1 MEPRKNDWLATLFF
15 SPDKSI
21 QDLADY
27 GITTDNSSLQ
37 NRDYYKNI
45 PAIQEAFTDDHG
57 NFDNAKY
64 NKFYDDAL
72 YLYNAAEESN
82 IIGNII
88 NTYEYA
94 PGDIFAPIGAK
105 RKDSNASIYQTI
117 NPERRSIS
125 LTSIGGISDPTMSI
139 REVGQTSNVFN
150 WETQQFENWSPNDK
164 GGLFSGLTMP
174 TLVLAKWENDGTHE
188 WNGRMFTHK
197 KGDLKYNE
205 LGDPYYE
212 TLGGRDIEGK
222 DLLHYSDV
230 LTTDGSVW
238 NKYDV
243 FDSDGLDKSVG
254 ATIAKTAIK
263 IAPMFIPGFGQ
274 AYGYFTAALEL
285 GELLPLLYKG
295 IAGIA
300 AGDTSDMSSVDTA
313 NTIQGYFSRFN
324 SSQSDYARQ
333 AGFFTLENIA
343 EIAQMA
349 SMQLFQQKAISKIPG
364 FFDRNKKIIDGT
376 EILSPEAIKWG
387 RGLSFAYMSGTSAQ
401 HSYEAFKEA
410 GASDRAAGLGMLA
423 TMWAFYGLMSN
434 NYFNYEE
441 VLFGGSQL
449 SKSAI
454 KEATTGVW
462 NETAKKMG
470 FDSVE
475 SAIATP
481 TGAAKWVVEAKNKI
495 VDWAKKQ
502 NQSSI
507 LSTSYK
513 EGIEETMEEVFTD
526 GVKGFFSGLNAL
538 GIIDKDTRYDFGF
551 SAEDMATRYF
561 TSFIGGGIGGAM
573 FGLHNKFDGSNKE
586 VDEVIKENGE
596 HFQKIVYLFRNG
608 KEQEV
613 RNITKLRWNSGKSAS
628 KNLSGYEFEIVNS
641 NGTPEAKYKPA
652 KQGESQNDLIYK
664 ELTKIYD
671 RISSIIAEEGLNIS
685 DEEIENIISARPDLS
700 QDDAVNI
707 IKNYRASAND
717 AHIFSL
723 GIHSQALQDINSL
736 TTDIL
741 KTKVAM
747 ESMLSLGATDP
758 KTNPDVD
765 AHIKAV
771 KKSHEYQKLESELEQ
786 LRTERDTILSGKKN
800 DYYMGL
806 MHFALRPKLVNLI
819 NEKFGLHAWVS
830 WKHGKNFDLLSDEDK
845 TKMEAEYAEYS
856 NIEKADVI
864 KAYGLFSK
872 LQIENNDVAKEI
884 ISKLRGESIFAE
896 DQWEEIKNLENKV
909 AEKKSSLEIL
919 KKELPEGE
927 NTSDDIEKL
936 ETEILTLEKELDR
949 KKTEKLYLQ
958 ASLNSKGKSI
968 LHRPELE
975 NTNWEDYESSYL
987 TYLDHIFKN
996 SLYLDRFDGDL
1007 VNILKHY
1014 SSELSAQWQNIRN
1027 RFIDFVIENGY
1038 QYDESYIT
1046 ELQNT
1051 FNQLLISLQNVGAAE
1066 NSIEIFEKIK
1076 SLYNNLQ
1083 NTELTNNLL
1092 DDEQLAQILELF
1104 PQIGNKN
1111 FIEYIDIISKYKDG
1125 DENGDKIYES
1135 PAYEIIKGVAKSL
1148 GIDNDII
1155 ELLQSTQ
1162 RDFINSKRVEEFI
1175 VQDITTLDKLKQIS
1189 RVVILAQMIF
1199 EAGVKNGYNE
1209 SINPYRTALKK
1220 DELAQISDS
1229 EYHNITTELQIIDT
1243 QVSTLVRIAEMNN
1256 SQKLREQKD
1265 IEINMKSKFYELLV
1279 GSPSINDT
1287 SIKNSNVKNILK
1299 KLGIDIDDIISKLGI
1314 VPESVNEN
1322 NLHEINVIMSE
1333 IETAIYKTAVDKK
1346 LSINKIV
1353 DTLISSFDSNELIK
1367 GVSTKLNTDKKTII
1381 TDYDQLMYLLTIF
1394 GAPSDVFYKRLVEV
1408 TSSEEF
1414 DKAPIFAQ
1422 EYATRVA
1429 YSFVNN
1435 SELFNY
1441 AIEKIKNLA
1450 AQSGNKY
1457 LSTKTTRDNLMLVLG
1472 SAGVGKSQGVGKLLV
1487 AILNKKVAINAP
1499 KQDQVDNLKQAIKTD
1514 LSFTKN
1520 NLIGAIYGNLLGDD
1534 PNISRITEE
1543 DKLLSITFDISKIKF
1558 KKGKEAIGNVDLLII
1573 DEIGLYNR
1581 LELEIL
1587 TKWAK
1592 QYGIKII
1599 GLGDSIQN
1607 TATMTISEENGNRS
1621 IDCGFDDMFGV
1632 KAPRLTAPLRPSNIG
1647 KYDNSIRLSTALET
1661 VDDYYVQNPSA
1672 SEVEL
1677 NKKTEEQ
1684 LAAAP
1689 IMLKYYEDSKSL
1701 YGDKLIDVS
1710 EVSNYITLLSQTGK
1724 RVAIITD
1731 DISKYESFRKSN
1743 VEPIDVINIQGREF
1757 DYIIVDV
1764 DFTAS
1769 KAGSYKKLKNLYTL
1783 SQRSR
1788 IGSIIVNKGLPI
1800 GITSKFDQ
1808 SAAGVTMITKSHIDD
1823 FKNWKLSTLPNFT
1836 SETEQYIYE
1845 YFDEKESSD
1854 TEIPEDPFVG
1864 IRGRKQILKGLDDLK
1879 AAENEGNFTEM
1890 CNAICWIENTLA
1902 AVETSPIT
1910 DEELSYVNDIK
1921 SKVINEGY
1929 EIVNMLGKPY
1939 HQEYK
1944 VIATFSEDEN
1954 LPPNSQ
1960 IITRVIKPQINYKG
1974 KMIQASEIHVSQNL
1988 IDDSNNFDDSSETP
2002 TTVTDELPS
2011 TKPLIPQNTPQD
2023 VRTEYPGE
2031 VLCTGKD
2038 FMDWFD
2044 GDGSLNIYWDGIS
2057 NMLDSENTS
2066 TIKNELLRL
2075 RAWFLYGHYLDPDKS
2090 YSSNGR
2096 NMELVEF
2103 MEANKDY
2110 VFKIKNHI
2118 LEVTINGQFTIPLL
2132 YVNDVESGETNGKFE
2147 MAYTTAQE
2155 FGVHIDHMTKI
2166 PNRRHMSIS
2175 PVIVYSG
2182 ETQMYHQDMTSEEL
2196 NSGTSFVLVNAD
2208 PFSDQDYR
2216 KYLEVKDGNILKIAP
2231 HVHLFKVNRF
2241 YQFDDIFNNDP
2252 KTMKAGHIIIDDG
2265 DINSHTAGRLIS
2277 IAYQIDSTSK
2287 DGGAVA
2293 KNIEHYLN
2301 NSNHKIKIRVYG
2313 DDFKS
2318 KTDIIVSTYNEF
2330 IECVNKNSEAKMS
2343 FILQHEK
2350 DGKFLDKYSGRD
2362 CLLYILKGFITKGEY
2377 TGYSFNF
2384 QNPEFRKAVKEQLPH
2399 GIMKNENTHGQKG
2412 WIEVSDNLSLYR
2424 KDISAFV
2431 GNSFKIRIGKAIS
2444 DDSSNNEQLV
2454 KINKQL
2460 KDWGI
2465 DRIVKSMDTLEDVL
2479 TAINNER
2486 KSKTNSPVYSIIK
2499 YNENTNEL
2507 AQIDQVDV
2515 ESYLK
2520 RTYPDLTNIQYL
2532 HENID
2537 INDWKYEGILVSLSD
2552 RTQKYC
2558 VVENDN
2564 GQFKTR
2570 EVTQEFYET
2579 LNALITKHAET
2590 NYGDY
2595 SRVKEYIERIIYNK
2609 PVTKDIVDIF
2619 IAKYNEVDVTL
2630 LDLVTKHLEE
2640 KLKNNECL

>member
-72 YLYNAAEESN
+72 YLYNEAETNN
-82 IIGNII
+82 IIGNIM

-105 RKDSNASIYQTI
+105 RKDSNAIIYQTM
-117 NPERRSIS
+117 NPERRSVS
-125 LTSIGGISDPTMSI
+125 LTSIGGISDPTMSV

-174 TLVLAKWENDGTHE
+174 TLVLAKWEEDGTHE
-188 WNGRMFTHK
+188 WNGRIFNHK
-197 KGDLKYNE
+197 KGDLKYND

-212 TLGGRDIEGK
+212 TLGGRDVEGK

-230 LTTDGSVW
+230 LTIDGSSW

-254 ATIAKTAIK
+254 STITKTALK
-263 IAPMFIPGFGQ
+263 ILPMFIPYVGQ

-313 NTIQGYFSRFN
+313 NTVQGYFARFN

-333 AGFFTLENIA
+333 SGFFTLENIG

-364 FFDRNKKIIDGT
+364 FFDKNKKIIDGK
-376 EILSPEAIKWG
+376 ELLSPEAIKWG

-410 GASDRAAGLGMLA
+410 GASDRAAGLGMFA

-441 VLFGGSQL
+441 ILFGGSQL

-495 VDWAKKQ
+495 IDWAKKQ
-502 NQSSI
+502 NPSSI

-538 GIIDKDTRYDFGF
+538 GLIDKNTQYNFGF
-551 SAEDMATRYF
+551 SVEDMATRYF

-573 FGLHNKFDGSNKE
+573 FGLHNKFDESNKE
-586 VDEVIKENGE
+586 IDKVIKENGD

-608 KEQEV
+608 REQEV
-613 RNITKLRWNSGKSAS
+613 RDLTKQKWRHNPIAS
-628 KNLSGYEFEIVNS
+628 KNLSGYEFEVVNS

-685 DEEIENIISARPDLS
+685 DEEIENIISAKPDLNR
-700 QDDAVNI
+700 DDAVNI

-758 KTNPDVD
+758 KTNPDIE

-771 KKSHEYQKLESELEQ
+771 KKSHEYQKLESDLEQ
-786 LRTERDTILSGKKN
+786 LRTERDLILSGKKN

-806 MHFALRPKLVNLI
+806 MHFALRPKLVNLV

-864 KAYGLFSK
+864 KAYELFSK
-872 LQIENNDVAKEI
+872 LQIENNDTAKKI
-884 ISKLRGESIFAE
+884 IAKLRGESIFAE
-896 DQWEEIKNLENKV
+896 DQWEEIKNLENKIT
-909 AEKKSSLEIL
+909 EKKSSLEIL

-927 NTSDDIEKL
+927 NTSYDIEKL
-936 ETEILTLEKELDR
+936 ETEISTLEKELDR

-968 LHRPELE
+968 LHRPELG

-987 TYLDHIFKN
+987 TYLDYIFKN
-996 SLYLDRFDGDL
+996 GLYLDRFDGDL

-1027 RFIDFVIENGY
+1027 RFIDFVIENGW
-1038 QYDESYIT
+1038 QYDESYII

-1051 FNQLLISLQNVGAAE
+1051 FNQLLISLQNAGAAE
-1066 NSIEIFEKIK
+1066 NSIEIFGKIK

-1083 NTELTNNLL
+1083 NTELTNNFL
-1092 DDEQLAQILELF
+1092 DEEQLAQILELF
-1104 PQIGNKN
+1104 PKIGNKN
-1111 FIEYIDIISKYKDG
+1111 LIEYINIISKYKDG
-1125 DENGDKIYES
+1125 DEDGNKIDES
-1135 PAYEIIKGVAKSL
+1135 PAYEIIKGIAKSL

-1155 ELLQSTQ
+1155 KLLQSTQ
-1162 RDFINSKRVEEFI
+1162 RDFINSKRIEEFI

-1189 RVVILAQMIF
+1189 RVVTLAQMVF

-1243 QVSTLVRIAEMNN
+1243 QVSTLIRIAEINN

-1265 IEINMKSKFYELLV
+1265 IEINMKSKFYELLI
-1279 GSPSINDT
+1279 GSPSINDA
-1287 SIKNSNVKNILK
+1287 SIKKSNVKDILK
-1299 KLGIDIDDIISKLGI
+1299 KLGIDIDEIISKLGI

-1322 NLHEINVIMSE
+1322 NLHEINAMMSE

-1394 GAPSDVFYKRLVEV
+1394 GAPSDAFYKRLFEV
-1408 TSSEEF
+1408 TSSKEF

-1422 EYATRVA
+1422 EYAARVA

-1435 SELFNY
+1435 TELFNY

-1450 AQSGNKY
+1450 AQSGDKY

-1499 KQDQVDNLKQAIKTD
+1499 EQDQVNNLKQAIKTD
-1514 LSFTKN
+1514 LSCTKN
-1520 NLIGAIYGNLLGDD
+1520 DLIGAIYGNLLGDD
-1534 PNISRITEE
+1534 PNISRITEKDE
-1543 DKLLSITFDISKIKF
+1543 LLSITFDTSKIKF

-1592 QYGIKII
+1592 QYGVKII

-1607 TATMTISEENGNRS
+1607 TATMTISEENGNRI

-1661 VDDYYVQNPSA
+1661 VDDYYAQNPSA

-1689 IMLKYYEDSKSL
+1689 IVLKYYEDSKSL
-1701 YGDKLIDVS
+1701 YGDKLIDAS

-1731 DISKYESFRKSN
+1731 DTSKYESFRKSN
-1743 VEPIDVINIQGREF
+1743 VEPIDVIKIQGREF

-1788 IGSIIVNKGLPI
+1788 IGSIIVNNGLPI

-1836 SETEQYIYE
+1836 SETEQYTYE
-1845 YFDEKESSD
+1845 HFDKKKSSD
-1854 TEIPEDPFVG
+1854 TEIPEDPFIGV
-1864 IRGRKQILKGLDDLK
+1864 RGRKQILKGLDDLK
-1879 AAENEGNFTEM
+1879 AAEKEGNFIEM
-1890 CNAICWIENTLA
+1890 CDALCWIENTLA
-1902 AVETSPIT
+1902 AVDILPIT
-1910 DEELSYVNDIK
+1910 DEELSYVNNIK

-1929 EIVNMLGKPY
+1929 EIVNMRGKPY

-1944 VIATFSEDEN
+1944 TIATFSEDEN

-1974 KMIQASEIHVSQNL
+1974 KMIQVSEIHVSQNL
-1988 IDDSNNFDDSSETP
+1988 IDDSNNFDNSSETP
-2002 TTVTDELPS
+2002 VTVTDESPS

-2023 VRTEYPGE
+2023 VRTEHPGE

-2038 FMDWFD
+2038 FMYWFD
-2044 GDGSLNIYWDGIS
+2044 NLDENGKTANEFANIGNYIMSIS
-2057 NMLDSENTS
+2057 NITGSENKGAM
-2066 TIKNELLRL
+2066 KNELLRL
-2075 RAWFLYGHYLDPDKS
+2075 RAWFLYGHYLDTNKS
-2090 YSSNGR
+2090 YSSSR
-2096 NMELVEF
+2096 NSKLVEF
-2103 MEANKDY
+2103 MEANKDKY

-2118 LEVTINGQFTIPLL
+2118 LEVTINGQLTIPLL
-2132 YVNDVESGETNGKFE
+2132 YVNDVESGEINGTFE
-2147 MAYTTAQE
+2147 IVYTTAQE
-2155 FGVHIDHMTKI
+2155 FGVHTDHMTKI

-2182 ETQMYHQDMTSEEL
+2182 ETQIYHQDMTSAEL

-2241 YQFDDIFNNDP
+2241 YQFDDIFIGSSI
-2252 KTMKAGHIIIDDG
+2252 TMNDG
-2265 DINSHTAGRLIS
+2265 DINSHTAGRLIN
-2277 IAYQIDSTSK
+2277 IAYQIDST
-2287 DGGAVA
+2287 GAVA

-2301 NSNHKIKIRVYG
+2301 NSNHRIKIRLYG
-2313 DDFKS
+2313 DDFTAK
-2318 KTDIIVSTYNEF
+2318 KDIIVDSYEEF
-2330 IECVNKNSEAKMS
+2330 IKIVSEHQKEKMS
-2343 FILQHEK
+2343 FILQHKK
-2350 DGKFLDKYSGRD
+2350 DGEFLDKYSGRD

-2377 TGYSFNF
+2377 TGNSFDF
-2384 QNPEFRKAVKEQLPH
+2384 QNINFRDAVIKQLPH
-2399 GIMKNENTHGQKG
+2399 GIMKNENTSGEKE
-2412 WIEVSDNLSLYR
+2412 WVVISDNLDQYR

-2431 GNSFKIRIGKAIS
+2431 GNSFKIRIGKTIS
-2444 DDSSNNEQLV
+2444 DNSINNEQLV

-2465 DRIVKSMDTLEDVL
+2465 EHIVKSMDTLEDVL

-2486 KSKTNSPVYSIIK
+2486 KSKTNSPVYSIII

-2507 AQIDQVDV
+2507 VQINKVDV
-2515 ESYLK
+2515 ESYLRK
-2520 RTYPDLTNIQYL
+2520 TYPDLTNIQYL

-2552 RTQKYC
+2552 GTQKYC

-2595 SRVKEYIERIIYNK
+2595 SRVKEYIERVIYNK

-2619 IAKYNEVDVTL
+2619 IAKYNNVDATL

>member
-72 YLYNAAEESN
+72 YLYNEAETNN
-82 IIGNII
+82 IIGNIM

-105 RKDSNASIYQTI
+105 RKDSNAIIYQTM
-117 NPERRSIS
+117 NPERRSVS
-125 LTSIGGISDPTMSI
+125 LTSIGEISDPTMSV

-174 TLVLAKWENDGTHE
+174 TLVLAKWEEDGTHE
-188 WNGRMFTHK
+188 WNGRIFNHK
-197 KGDLKYNE
+197 KGDLKYND

-212 TLGGRDIEGK
+212 TLSGRDVEGK

-230 LTTDGSVW
+230 LTTDGSAW

-243 FDSDGLDKSVG
+243 FDSDGLDKSIG
-254 ATIAKTAIK
+254 STITKTALK
-263 IAPMFIPGFGQ
+263 ILPMFIPYVGQ

-313 NTIQGYFSRFN
+313 NTIQGYFARFN

-333 AGFFTLENIA
+333 AGFFTLENIG

-364 FFDRNKKIIDGT
+364 FFDKNKKIIEGK
-376 EILSPEAIKWG
+376 ELLSPEAIKWG

-410 GASDRAAGLGMLA
+410 GASDRAAGLGMFA

-454 KEATTGVW
+454 KKGVIEASE
-462 NETAKKMG
+462 ETSKKLG
-470 FDSVE
+470 LNSIE
-475 SAIATP
+475 AATATP
-481 TGAAKWVVEAKNKI
+481 EGAAKWVIEAKNKI

-502 NQSSI
+502 NPSSI

-538 GIIDKDTRYDFGF
+538 GIIDKDVRYDFGF
-551 SAEDMATRYF
+551 SVEDMATRYF

-613 RNITKLRWNSGKSAS
+613 RNITKQLWNQGKFAS
-628 KNLSGYEFEIVNS
+628 KNLSGYEFEVVNS

-671 RISSIIAEEGLNIS
+671 RISSIITEEGLNIS
-685 DEEIENIISARPDLS
+685 DEEIENIISVRPDLS
-700 QDDAVNI
+700 KDDAVNI
-707 IKNYRASAND
+707 IKNYRASTND

-758 KTNPDVD
+758 KTNPDID

-806 MHFALRPKLVNLI
+806 MHFALRPKLVNLV

-864 KAYGLFSK
+864 KAYELFSK
-872 LQIENNDVAKEI
+872 LQIENNDVTKEI
-884 ISKLRGESIFAE
+884 IAKLRGESIFAE
-896 DQWEEIKNLENKV
+896 DQWEEIKNLENKIT
-909 AEKKSSLEIL
+909 EKKSSLEVL
-919 KKELPEGE
+919 KKESPEGE
-927 NTSDDIEKL
+927 NTSDDIKKL
-936 ETEILTLEKELDR
+936 ETEISILEKELDR

-968 LHRPELE
+968 LHRPELG

-987 TYLDHIFKN
+987 RYLDYILKN

-1014 SSELSAQWQNIRN
+1014 SSELSTQWQNIRN

-1051 FNQLLISLQNVGAAE
+1051 FNQLLTSLQNAGAAE
-1066 NSIEIFEKIK
+1066 NSIVMFIKIGA
-1076 SLYNNLQ
+1076 LYNRLQ
-1083 NTELTNNLL
+1083 NTESLTNNLL

-1104 PQIGNKN
+1104 PKIGNKN
-1111 FIEYIDIISKYKDG
+1111 FIEYINIISKYKDG
-1125 DENGDKIYES
+1125 DENGNRIDES
-1135 PAYEIIKGVAKSL
+1135 PAYEIIRGVAKSL

-1162 RDFINSKRVEEFI
+1162 RDFINSKRIEEFI

-1189 RVVILAQMIF
+1189 RVITLAQMVF

-1209 SINPYRTALKK
+1209 SINPYRIALKK
-1220 DELAQISDS
+1220 DELVQISDS

-1243 QVSTLVRIAEMNN
+1243 QVSTLIRIAEINN

-1265 IEINMKSKFYELLV
+1265 IEINMKSKFYELLI
-1279 GSPSINDT
+1279 GSPSINDA
-1287 SIKNSNVKNILK
+1287 SIKKSNVKDILK
-1299 KLGIDIDDIISKLGI
+1299 KLGIDIDEIISKLSI

-1322 NLHEINVIMSE
+1322 NLHEINTIMSE

-1381 TDYDQLMYLLTIF
+1381 TDYDQLMYLLTVF
-1394 GAPSDVFYKRLVEV
+1394 GAPSDAFYKKLVEV

-1435 SELFNY
+1435 TELFNY

-1450 AQSGNKY
+1450 AQSGDKY

-1499 KQDQVDNLKQAIKTD
+1499 EQDQVNNLKQAIKTD

-1520 NLIGAIYGNLLGDD
+1520 DLIGAIYGNLLGDD
-1534 PNISRITEE
+1534 PNISRITEKDE
-1543 DKLLSITFDISKIKF
+1543 LLSITFDTSKIKF

-1607 TATMTISEENGNRS
+1607 TATMTISEENGNRI

-1661 VDDYYVQNPSA
+1661 VDDYYAQNPSA

-1689 IMLKYYEDSKSL
+1689 IIMKYYEDSKSL
-1701 YGDKLIDVS
+1701 YGDKLITAL

-1724 RVAIITD
+1724 HVAIITD
-1731 DISKYESFRKSN
+1731 DTSKYESFRKSN
-1743 VEPIDVINIQGREF
+1743 VEPIDVRKIQGREF

-1788 IGSIIVNKGLPI
+1788 IGSIIVNKGLPT

-1836 SETEQYIYE
+1836 SETEQYTYE
-1845 YFDEKESSD
+1845 YFDEKGSSN
-1854 TEIPEDPFVG
+1854 TEIPEDPFIG
-1864 IRGRKQILKGLDDLK
+1864 IEGRNQILKGLDDLK
-1879 AAENEGNFTEM
+1879 AAEKEGNFIEM

-1902 AVETSPIT
+1902 AAEMLPIT
-1910 DEELSYVNDIK
+1910 DEELSYVNDMK

-1939 HQEYK
+1939 HQGYK

-1960 IITRVIKPQINYKG
+1960 IITRVIKPQINYNG
-1974 KMIQASEIHVSQNL
+1974 KMIQSSEIHVSQNL
-1988 IDDSNNFDDSSETP
+1988 IDDLNIGDSSETP
-2002 TTVTDELPS
+2002 ATVTNESPS
-2011 TKPLIPQNTPQD
+2011 TKPLIPQNIPQD
-2023 VRTEYPGE
+2023 VRTEHPGE

-2038 FMDWFD
+2038 FMEWFD
-2044 GDGSLNIYWDGIS
+2044 EDGSLDIYWDGIS
-2057 NMLDSENTS
+2057 NMLGSKNTG

-2075 RAWFLYGHYLDPDKS
+2075 RAWFLYGHYLDPNKS
-2090 YSSNGR
+2090 YSSSR
-2096 NMELVEF
+2096 NSKLVDF

-2118 LEVTINGQFTIPLL
+2118 LEVTINGQLTIPLL
-2132 YVNDVESGETNGKFE
+2132 RVNDVESGEIEGFE
-2147 MAYTTAQE
+2147 IVYTTAQE
-2155 FGVHIDHMTKI
+2155 FGVHTDHMTKI

-2182 ETQMYHQDMTSEEL
+2182 ETQTYHQGMTSEEL

-2216 KYLEVKDGNILKIAP
+2216 KYLEVKDGNILKLAL

-2241 YQFDDIFNNDP
+2241 YQFDDIFRDGRI
-2252 KTMKAGHIIIDDG
+2252 TMDDG

-2301 NSNHKIKIRVYG
+2301 NSNHKIKIRLYG

-2318 KTDIIVSTYNEF
+2318 KRDEIISTYGEF
-2330 IECVNKNSEAKMS
+2330 IEFVNKNAGIKMS

-2377 TGYSFNF
+2377 TGNSFNF
-2384 QNPEFRKAVKEQLPH
+2384 QNSNFRDVVEKQLLH
-2399 GIMKNENTHGQKG
+2399 GIMKNENTLGQKG
-2412 WIEVSDNLSLYR
+2412 WIIVSDKLGSYR

-2465 DRIVKSMDTLEDVL
+2465 EHIVKSMDTLEDVL

-2486 KSKTNSPVYSIIK
+2486 KSKTNSPVYSIII
-2499 YNENTNEL
+2499 YNEHTNEL
-2507 AQIDQVDV
+2507 IQIDQVDV

-2520 RTYPDLTNIQYL
+2520 KTYPDLTNIQYL

-2537 INDWKYEGILVSLSD
+2537 IIDWKYEGILVSLSD
-2552 RTQKYC
+2552 GTQKYC

-2570 EVTQEFYET
+2570 EVSQGFYET

-2595 SRVKEYIERIIYNK
+2595 SRVKEYVERIIYNK

-2619 IAKYNEVDVTL
+2619 IAKYNNVDATL

>member
-72 YLYNAAEESN
+72 YLYNEAETNN
-82 IIGNII
+82 IIGNIM

-105 RKDSNASIYQTI
+105 RKDSNAIIYQTM
-117 NPERRSIS
+117 NPERRSVS
-125 LTSIGGISDPTMSI
+125 LTSIGGISDPTMSV

-174 TLVLAKWENDGTHE
+174 TLVLAKWEEDGTHE
-188 WNGRMFTHK
+188 WNGRIFNHK
-197 KGDLKYNE
+197 KGDLKYND

-212 TLGGRDIEGK
+212 TLGGRDVEGK

-230 LTTDGSVW
+230 LTIDGSSW

-254 ATIAKTAIK
+254 STITKTALK
-263 IAPMFIPGFGQ
+263 ILPMFIPYVGQ

-313 NTIQGYFSRFN
+313 NTVQGYFARFN

-333 AGFFTLENIA
+333 SGFFTLENIG

-364 FFDRNKKIIDGT
+364 FFDKNKKIIDGK
-376 EILSPEAIKWG
+376 ELLSPEAIKWG

-410 GASDRAAGLGMLA
+410 GASDRAAGLGMFA

-495 VDWAKKQ
+495 IDWAKKQ
-502 NQSSI
+502 NPSSI

-538 GIIDKDTRYDFGF
+538 GLIDKNAQYNFGF
-551 SAEDMATRYF
+551 SVEDMATRYF

-573 FGLHNKFDGSNKE
+573 FGLHNKFDESNKE
-586 VDEVIKENGE
+586 IDKVIKENGD

-608 KEQEV
+608 REQEV
-613 RNITKLRWNSGKSAS
+613 RDLTKQKWRHNPIAS
-628 KNLSGYEFEIVNS
+628 KNLSGYEFEVVNS
-641 NGTPEAKYKPA
+641 NGTSEAKYKPA

-700 QDDAVNI
+700 RDDAVNI
-707 IKNYRASAND
+707 IKNYRASAHD
-717 AHIFSL
+717 ANIFSL
-723 GIHSQALQDINSL
+723 GIHTQALQDINSL
-736 TTDIL
+736 ATDIL

-758 KTNPDVD
+758 KTNPDVE

-771 KKSHEYQKLESELEQ
+771 KKSQEYQKLESELEQ

-806 MHFALRPKLVNLI
+806 MHFALRPKLVNLV

-856 NIEKADVI
+856 NIEKTDVI
-864 KAYGLFSK
+864 EAYELFSK
-872 LQIENNDVAKEI
+872 LQIENNDTAKKI
-884 ISKLRGESIFAE
+884 IAKLRGESIFAE
-896 DQWEEIKNLENKV
+896 DQWEEIKNLENKIT
-909 AEKKSSLEIL
+909 EKKSSLEIL

-927 NTSDDIEKL
+927 NTSYDIEKL
-936 ETEILTLEKELDR
+936 ETEISTLEKELDR

-987 TYLDHIFKN
+987 TYLDYIFKN
-996 SLYLDRFDGDL
+996 GLYLDRFDGDL

-1027 RFIDFVIENGY
+1027 RFIDFVIENGW
-1038 QYDESYIT
+1038 QYDESYII

-1051 FNQLLISLQNVGAAE
+1051 FNQLLTSLQNAGAAE
-1066 NSIEIFEKIK
+1066 NSIEIFGKIK

-1083 NTELTNNLL
+1083 NTELTNNFL
-1092 DDEQLAQILELF
+1092 DEEQLAQILELF
-1104 PQIGNKN
+1104 PKIGNKN
-1111 FIEYIDIISKYKDG
+1111 LIEYINIISKYKDG
-1125 DENGDKIYES
+1125 DENGNKIDES
-1135 PAYEIIKGVAKSL
+1135 PAYEIIKGIAKSL

-1155 ELLQSTQ
+1155 KLLQSTQ
-1162 RDFINSKRVEEFI
+1162 RDFINSKRIEEFI

-1189 RVVILAQMIF
+1189 RVVTLAQMVF

-1243 QVSTLVRIAEMNN
+1243 QVSTLIRIAEINN

-1265 IEINMKSKFYELLV
+1265 IEINMKSKFYELLI
-1279 GSPSINDT
+1279 GSPSINDA
-1287 SIKNSNVKNILK
+1287 SIKKSNVKDILK
-1299 KLGIDIDDIISKLGI
+1299 KLGIDIDEIISKLGI

-1322 NLHEINVIMSE
+1322 NLHEINAIMSE
-1333 IETAIYKTAVDKK
+1333 IETAIYKTTVDKK

-1394 GAPSDVFYKRLVEV
+1394 GAPSDAFYKRLVEV

-1422 EYATRVA
+1422 EYATRIA

-1435 SELFNY
+1435 TELFNY

-1450 AQSGNKY
+1450 AQSDNKY

-1499 KQDQVDNLKQAIKTD
+1499 EQDQVDNLKQAIKTD
-1514 LSFTKN
+1514 LSFTKDD
-1520 NLIGAIYGNLLGDD
+1520 LIGTIYGNLLGDD
-1534 PNISRITEE
+1534 PNISKITEK
-1543 DKLLSITFDISKIKF
+1543 DKLLSITFDTSRITF

-1592 QYGIKII
+1592 QFGVKII

-1607 TATMTISEENGNRS
+1607 TATMTISEENGNRI

-1661 VDDYYVQNPSA
+1661 VDDYYAQNPSA

-1689 IMLKYYEDSKSL
+1689 IILKYYEDSKSL
-1701 YGDKLIDVS
+1701 YGDKLINAL
-1710 EVSNYITLLSQTGK
+1710 EVSNYITLFSQTGQ

-1731 DISKYESFRKSN
+1731 DTSKYESFRKSN
-1743 VEPIDVINIQGREF
+1743 VEPIDVRKIQGREF

-1788 IGSIIVNKGLPI
+1788 IGSIIVNKGLPT

-1836 SETEQYIYE
+1836 SETEQYTYE
-1845 YFDEKESSD
+1845 YFDEKKSSD
-1854 TEIPEDPFVG
+1854 IVIPEDPFIGVK
-1864 IRGRKQILKGLDDLK
+1864 GRDKILKGLDDLRTAK
-1879 AAENEGNFTEM
+1879 NKGSFIEM
-1890 CNAICWIENTLA
+1890 CNAIYRIENTLA
-1902 AVETSPIT
+1902 TVKTSPIT
-1910 DEELSYVNDIK
+1910 DEELSYVDKMK
-1921 SKVINEGY
+1921 SEVINEGY
-1929 EIVNMLGKPY
+1929 EIVDVNNQQYYDGMDVEIIGYVNDSWIKEGTRTIYSVEKPEII
-1939 HQEYK
+1939 HNGIREQKAK
-1944 VIATFSEDEN
+1944 VR
-1954 LPPNSQ
+1954 
-1960 IITRVIKPQINYKG
+1960 II
-1974 KMIQASEIHVSQNL
+1974 QNL
-1988 IDDSNNFDDSSETP
+1988 VNDSNNFDNSSEIP
-2002 TTVTDELPS
+2002 VTDESPS
-2011 TKPLIPQNTPQD
+2011 TKELISQNTPQD
-2023 VRTEYPGE
+2023 VRTEHPGE

-2038 FMDWFD
+2038 FMEWFD
-2044 GDGSLNIYWDGIS
+2044 EDGSLDIYWDGIS
-2057 NMLDSENTS
+2057 NMLDSKNTG

-2075 RAWFLYGHYLDPDKS
+2075 RAWFLYGHYLDPNKS
-2090 YSSNGR
+2090 YSSSR
-2096 NMELVEF
+2096 NSKLVDF

-2118 LEVTINGQFTIPLL
+2118 LEVTINGQLTIPLL
-2132 YVNDVESGETNGKFE
+2132 RVNDVESGEIEGFE
-2147 MAYTTAQE
+2147 IVYTTAQE

-2175 PVIVYSG
+2175 PVMVYSG
-2182 ETQMYHQDMTSEEL
+2182 ETQIYHQGMTSEEL

-2216 KYLEVKDGNILKIAP
+2216 KYLEVKDGNILKLAL

-2241 YQFDDIFNNDP
+2241 YQFDDIFRGGSI
-2252 KTMKAGHIIIDDG
+2252 TMDDG

-2277 IAYQIDSTSK
+2277 IAYQIDFTSK
-2287 DGGAVA
+2287 DGAVA
-2293 KNIEHYLN
+2293 KNIEHYLK
-2301 NSNHKIKIRVYG
+2301 NSNHRMKIRLYG
-2313 DDFKS
+2313 DDFTAKE
-2318 KTDIIVSTYNEF
+2318 DIIVDSYEDF
-2330 IECVNKNSEAKMS
+2330 IKIVSEHQKEKMS
-2343 FILQHEK
+2343 FILQHKKNGE
-2350 DGKFLDKYSGRD
+2350 FMDKYSGKD
-2362 CLLYILKGFITKGEY
+2362 CLLYILKGFVANGEH
-2377 TGYSFNF
+2377 TGNSFDF
-2384 QNPEFRKAVKEQLPH
+2384 QNINFRNAVEKQLPH
-2399 GIMKNENTHGQKG
+2399 GIIKNENTNGEKG
-2412 WIEVSDNLSLYR
+2412 WVVISDNLTPYR

-2431 GNSFKIRIGKAIS
+2431 GNSFKIRIGKIIS

-2486 KSKTNSPVYSIIK
+2486 KSKINSPVYSIIK
-2499 YNENTNEL
+2499 YNEHTNEL
-2507 AQIDQVDV
+2507 IQIDQVDV
-2515 ESYLK
+2515 ESYLRK
-2520 RTYPDLTNIQYL
+2520 TYPDLTNIQYL

-2537 INDWKYEGILVSLSD
+2537 IIDWKYEGILVSLSD
-2552 RTQKYC
+2552 GTQKYC

-2570 EVTQEFYET
+2570 EVSQEFYET
-2579 LNALITKHAET
+2579 LNALITKHAEV

-2595 SRVKEYIERIIYNK
+2595 SRVKEYVERIIYNK

-2619 IAKYNEVDVTL
+2619 IAKYNNVDVTL
-2630 LDLVTKHLEE
+2630 LDLVTNHLEE

>member
-1 MEPRKNDWLATLFF
+1 MEKRKNDWLATLFF

-21 QDLADY
+21 QDLANY

-37 NRDYYKNI
+37 NRDFYKNV
-45 PAIQEAFTDDHG
+45 PAIQEAFTDNNGH
-57 NFDNAKY
+57 FDNAKY

-72 YLYNAAEESN
+72 YLYNVAEESN

-105 RKDSNASIYQTI
+105 RKDSNARIYQTI

-125 LTSIGGISDPTMSI
+125 LTSIGKISDPTMSV
-139 REVGQTSNVFN
+139 REIGQTSNVFN
-150 WETQQFENWSPNDK
+150 WETQEFENWSPNDK
-164 GGLFSGLTMP
+164 GGLFGGLTMP
-174 TLVLAKWENDGTHE
+174 TLVLAKWDEDGTHE
-188 WNGRMFTHK
+188 WNGRIFDHK

-230 LTTDGSVW
+230 LTTDGSAW

-254 ATIAKTAIK
+254 AIIAKTAIK
-263 IAPMFIPGFGQ
+263 IAPMFIPGFDQ

-300 AGDTSDMSSVDTA
+300 SGDTSGMSGVDTA
-313 NTIQGYFSRFN
+313 NTIQGYFARFN

-333 AGFFTLENIA
+333 AGFFTLENIG

-364 FFDRNKKIIDGT
+364 FFVKNKKIIDGK

-410 GASDRAAGLGMLA
+410 GASDRAAGLGMFA

-454 KEATTGVW
+454 KKGVIEAGE
-462 NETAKKMG
+462 ETSKKLG
-470 FDSVE
+470 LNSIE
-475 SAIATP
+475 AATATP
-481 TGAAKWVVEAKNKI
+481 EGAAKWVIEAKNKI

-502 NQSSI
+502 NPSSI

-538 GIIDKDTRYDFGF
+538 GIIDKNTQYNFGF
-551 SAEDMATRYF
+551 SVEDMATRYF

-613 RNITKLRWNSGKSAS
+613 RNITKQLWNQGKFAS
-628 KNLSGYEFEIVNS
+628 KNLSGYEFEVVNS

-747 ESMLSLGATDP
+747 ENMLSLGATDP
-758 KTNPDVD
+758 KTNPDID

-786 LRTERDTILSGKKN
+786 LRTKRDTILSGKKN

-806 MHFALRPKLVNLI
+806 MHFALRPKLVNLV

-845 TKMEAEYAEYS
+845 TKMETEYAEYS

-864 KAYGLFSK
+864 KAYELFSK

-884 ISKLRGESIFAE
+884 IAKLRDESIFAE
-896 DQWEEIKNLENKV
+896 DQWEEIKNLENKIT
-909 AEKKSSLEIL
+909 EKKSSLEVL

-927 NTSDDIEKL
+927 NTSDDIEKI
-936 ETEILTLEKELDR
+936 ETEISTLEKELDR

-968 LHRPELE
+968 LHRLELG
-975 NTNWEDYESSYL
+975 NTNWENYESSYL
-987 TYLDHIFKN
+987 AYLDYIFKN
-996 SLYLDRFDGDL
+996 GLYLDKFDGDL

-1014 SSELSAQWQNIRN
+1014 SSELLAQWQNIQN

-1038 QYDESYIT
+1038 QYDESYII
-1046 ELQNT
+1046 ELQNA
-1051 FNQLLISLQNVGAAE
+1051 FNQLLTSLQNVGAAE

-1092 DDEQLAQILELF
+1092 DEEQLAQILELF
-1104 PQIGNKN
+1104 PKIGNKN
-1111 FIEYIDIISKYKDG
+1111 FIEYINIISKYKDG
-1125 DENGDKIYES
+1125 DEDGNKIDES
-1135 PAYEIIKGVAKSL
+1135 PAYEIIRGVAKSL

-1162 RDFINSKRVEEFI
+1162 RDFINSKRIEEFI

-1189 RVVILAQMIF
+1189 RVVTLAQMVF

-1243 QVSTLVRIAEMNN
+1243 QVSTLIRIAEINN

-1265 IEINMKSKFYELLV
+1265 IEINMKSKFYELLI

-1287 SIKNSNVKNILK
+1287 SIKKSNVKDILK
-1299 KLGIDIDDIISKLGI
+1299 KLGIEVDEIISNLGI

-1322 NLHEINVIMSE
+1322 NLHEINTIMSE
-1333 IETAIYKTAVDKK
+1333 IETVIYKTAVDKK

-1394 GAPSDVFYKRLVEV
+1394 GAPSDAFYKRLVEV

-1435 SELFNY
+1435 TELFNY
-1441 AIEKIKNLA
+1441 AIDKIKNLA

-1487 AILNKKVAINAP
+1487 TILNKKVAINAP
-1499 KQDQVDNLKQAIKTD
+1499 EQDQVNNLKQAIKTD

-1520 NLIGAIYGNLLGDD
+1520 DLIGEIYGNLLGDD
-1534 PNISRITEE
+1534 PNISRITDK
-1543 DKLLSITFDISKIKF
+1543 DKLLSITFDTSKIKF

-1592 QYGIKII
+1592 QYEIKII

-1607 TATMTISEENGNRS
+1607 TATMTVSEENENRV
-1621 IDCGFDDMFGV
+1621 INCGFDDMFGV

-1661 VDDYYVQNPSA
+1661 VDDYYAQNPSV

-1684 LAAAP
+1684 LAAAS
-1689 IMLKYYEDSKSL
+1689 IILKYYEDSKSL
-1701 YGDKLIDVS
+1701 YGDKLIDAS

-1724 RVAIITD
+1724 HVAIITD
-1731 DISKYESFRKSN
+1731 DTSKYESFRKNN
-1743 VEPIDVINIQGREF
+1743 VEPIDVRKIQGREF

-1764 DFTAS
+1764 DFTTN
-1769 KAGSYKKLKNLYTL
+1769 KAGSYKKLKNIYTL

-1788 IGSIIVNKGLPI
+1788 IGSIIVNKGLPT

-1823 FKNWKLSTLPNFT
+1823 FKNWKLNTLPNFT
-1836 SETEQYIYE
+1836 SETEQYTYE

-1854 TEIPEDPFVG
+1854 TETPEDPFVG
-1864 IRGRKQILKGLDDLK
+1864 VRGRKQILKGLDDLK
-1879 AAENEGNFTEM
+1879 AAEKEGKFVEM

-1902 AVETSPIT
+1902 AVDILPIT
-1910 DEELSYVNDIK
+1910 NEELSYINDIK

-1939 HQEYK
+1939 YQEYK
-1944 VIATFSEDEN
+1944 TIATFSEDEN

-1988 IDDSNNFDDSSETP
+1988 IDDSNNFENSSETLA
-2002 TTVTDELPS
+2002 TITDESPS
-2011 TKPLIPQNTPQD
+2011 TKPLIPQNTPKD
-2023 VRTEYPGE
+2023 VKTEHPGE

-2044 GDGSLNIYWDGIS
+2044 GDGNLDIYWEGIS
-2057 NMLDSENTS
+2057 NILGTENTN
-2066 TIKNELLRL
+2066 IVKNELLRL
-2075 RAWFLYGHYLDPDKS
+2075 RAWFLYGHYLDKNKS
-2090 YSSNGR
+2090 YNSKSR
-2096 NMELVEF
+2096 NSLKLVEF
-2103 MEANKDY
+2103 MKTNKDY
-2110 VFKIKNHI
+2110 IFKVKNHI
-2118 LEVTINGQFTIPLL
+2118 LEVIINGQLTIPLL
-2132 YVNDVESGETNGKFE
+2132 YVNNIESGEIDGTFE
-2147 MAYTTAQE
+2147 IVYTTAQE
-2155 FGVHIDHMTKI
+2155 FGVHIDHMAKI
-2166 PNRRHMSIS
+2166 PSIRHMNIS

-2182 ETQMYHQDMTSEEL
+2182 ETQIYHQDMTTEEL

-2208 PFSDQDYR
+2208 PFSEQDYN

-2241 YQFDDIFNNDP
+2241 YQFDDIFNKDGRI
-2252 KTMKAGHIIIDDG
+2252 TMDDG

-2287 DGGAVA
+2287 DGGAIS

-2301 NSNHKIKIRVYG
+2301 DYNHKIKIRVYG
-2313 DDFKS
+2313 NDFKS
-2318 KTDIIVSTYNEF
+2318 KTDIIVSTYDEF
-2330 IECVNKNSEAKMS
+2330 IEFVNKNSETKMS
-2343 FILQHEK
+2343 FILQYEK
-2350 DGKFLDKYSGRD
+2350 DGKFLDRYSGKD
-2362 CLLYILKGFITKGEY
+2362 CLLYILKGYITKGKY
-2377 TGYSFNF
+2377 TDNSFNF
-2384 QNPEFRKAVKEQLPH
+2384 KNSEFRNVVEKQLLH

-2412 WIEVSDNLSLYR
+2412 WIEVSDNLAPYR

-2431 GNSFKIRIGKAIS
+2431 GNSFKIRIGNAIS
-2444 DDSSNNEQLV
+2444 NDSSNNEQLV

-2465 DRIVKSMDTLEDVL
+2465 DYIVKSMDTLDDVL
-2479 TAINNER
+2479 EAINNEI
-2486 KSKTNSPVYSIIK
+2486 KTKTNSPIFSIII
-2499 YNENTNEL
+2499 YDENSNEL
-2507 AQIDQVDV
+2507 KHVNNIDV

-2552 RTQKYC
+2552 GTQKYC

-2564 GQFKTR
+2564 GQFKIR

-2619 IAKYNEVDVTL
+2619 IAKYNNVDVTL